1 MELPRKKTFQREEV
15 IYFLSSKEETIRSK
29 DETISKIISS
39 KDETI
44 SKMNE
49 IIRSKDET
57 IESIRREMV
66 AEKREA
72 LRARGLL
79 SSRGIFER
87 VLQLLHAEENFRG
100 KFNATQAI
108 QQLQQLSPSNQSGRW
123 ANCLFQSVS
132 KSYGSSVNIV
142 HQLTTLYST
151 LSVDVHGQP
160 WNQNSVQI
168 SDQLGANDKQ
178 FIEELCR
185 CMGLL

>member
-1 MELPRKKTFQREEV
+1 M
-15 IYFLSSKEETIRSK
+15 
-29 DETISKIISS
+29 
-39 KDETI
+39 
-44 SKMNE
+44 
-49 IIRSKDET
+49 
-57 IESIRREMV
+57 
-66 AEKREA
+66 
-72 LRARGLL
+72 

-100 KFNATQAI
+100 KFNATHAI
-108 QQLQQLSPSNQSGRW
+108 QQLSPSNQSGRW
-123 ANCLFQSVS
+123 AKCLFQSVS

-160 WNQNSVQI
+160 WNQNAVQI

>member
-1 MELPRKKTFQREEV
+1 MELPGKKAFQREDM

-44 SKMNE
+44 SKMDE
-49 IIRSKDET
+49 IIRSKDDT
-57 IESIRREMV
+57 IESIRRELV
-66 AEKREA
+66 AEKREG

-123 ANCLFQSVS
+123 AIACSRAS
-132 KSYGSSVNIV
+132 PS
-142 HQLTTLYST
+142 LTAAVLTSC
-151 LSVDVHGQP
+151 
-160 WNQNSVQI
+160 I
-168 SDQLGANDKQ
+168 S
-178 FIEELCR
+178 
-185 CMGLL
+185 